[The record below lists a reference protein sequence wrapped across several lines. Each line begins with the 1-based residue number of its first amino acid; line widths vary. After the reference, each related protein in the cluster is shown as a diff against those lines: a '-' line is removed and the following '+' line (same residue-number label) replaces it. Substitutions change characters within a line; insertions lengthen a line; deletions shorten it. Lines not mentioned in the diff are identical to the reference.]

1 MYIFSAQ
8 FCLYYK
14 YFIFLQTKFYVI
26 ANYSKT
32 ANIMN
37 YFKFIKHN
45 KNVVSRKI
53 LINIKIPDSNMSGI
67 FIFILCCSRSK
78 EFRRQGFKANPV
90 CHFIYGLQARQN
102 KHF

>member
-1 MYIFSAQ
+1 MYMYIFSAQ

-14 YFIFLQTKFYVI
+14 CFIFLQTKFYVI
-26 ANYSKT
+26 ANYSKA

-53 LINIKIPDSNMSGI
+53 LIKYKNPGHITIRDFYIMLFAIKGI
-67 FIFILCCSRSK
+67 
-78 EFRRQGFKANPV
+78 
-90 CHFIYGLQARQN
+90 
-102 KHF
+102 